1 MLHARVRGRQAP
13 AVLFAI
19 ILATAIG
26 AGPAIPV
33 AHASRSDDLAA
44 AEAHAAGGRHA
55 EAARLYERAAKRL
68 FGWDTDTA
76 LLAAREYVAA
86 GAVDDAERM
95 IDRVAR
101 RARGDDAAQ
110 VAKLRADIA
119 AARQAQAQQPATTT
133 PLPAEPGPATTTP
146 GPAPAPGP
154 AMLPS
159 GAPSAV
165 ALLLP
170 LTGRYRTTGVAV
182 RDGFVAACL
191 ADPADV
197 RPRVTIYDTAAN
209 GVVASY
215 QQALAD
221 GAQFVVGP
229 LMKDELALLV
239 AAGQFPVPTLA
250 LNTLAGGTPPAFLF
264 QFSLD
269 PGDEAR
275 AVARRIAADG
285 HLRGIALFPE
295 NDWGRRV
302 HDAFDEELDNAG
314 VTLSAAQF
322 YEPGAR
328 DFSGPLRA
336 ALGRFGGAGD
346 RPEDKSKPPPPKR
359 DPVAEARD
367 GPQFAFIAANA
378 ATARA
383 IKPQLRFQM
392 TYPMAVYATSDA
404 WEASSR
410 AAADMEGLVYPEMP
424 WVLYGGQGATE
435 LWDLLHGAWSEAG
448 RGRLR
453 LYAFGYDAFRL
464 TGELRSAAR
473 SFGLDGLT
481 GELDVASDGRV
492 LRRME
497 WASIQGGRPQAAGPS
512 APLPAPAAPGE
523 P

>member
-1 MLHARVRGRQAP
+1 V
-13 AVLFAI
+13 
-19 ILATAIG
+19 
-26 AGPAIPV
+26 
-33 AHASRSDDLAA
+33 S
-44 AEAHAAGGRHA
+44 
-55 EAARLYERAAKRL
+55 
-68 FGWDTDTA
+68 
-76 LLAAREYVAA
+76 LLAAREYLAA
-86 GAVDDAERM
+86 GAPDDAERM

-101 RARGDDAAQ
+101 RARGADAEQ
-110 VAKLRADIA
+110 VTQLRAQIET
-119 AARQAQAQQPATTT
+119 ARQASQSATTT
-133 PLPAEPGPATTTP
+133 PLPQEPLPPSPAPAGPAV
-146 GPAPAPGP
+146 PAPGP

-159 GAPSAV
+159 GAPRSV

-170 LTGRYRTTGVAV
+170 LTGRYRSAGTAV

-191 ADPADV
+191 TDAADA
-197 RPRVTIYDTAAN
+197 RPRVSIYDTAAN

-215 QQALAD
+215 QQAIAE

-239 AAGQFPVPTLA
+239 AGGQFPVPTLA
-250 LNTLAGGTPPAFLF
+250 LNTLAGGPPPAFLF

-269 PGDEAR
+269 PAEEAR

-302 HDAFDEELDNAG
+302 HDAFDEELANAG
-314 VTLSAAQF
+314 VGLSAAQF

-328 DFSGPLRA
+328 DFAAPLRA

-346 RPEDKSKPPPPKR
+346 RPADRSKPLPKR
-359 DPVAEARD
+359 DPLAEARD

-392 TYPMAVYATSDA
+392 TYPVAVYATSDA
-404 WEASSR
+404 WEASARLAS
-410 AAADMEGLVYPEMP
+410 DLEGLVYPEMP
-424 WVLYGGQGATE
+424 WVLYGGQGAPE
-435 LWDLLHGAWSEAG
+435 LWDLLHGAWTEAG

-497 WASIQGGRPQAAGPS
+497 WASIQGGRPLAAGPS
-512 APLPAPAAPGE
+512 AAPTAPVAIPVE